1 MQDQIQDQEAVTLK
15 AFLAALATQ
24 STPLAAEIQTK
35 LNQYSANHDQ
45 HITDLDA
52 IARQN
57 PDLREPYLTARKL
70 LDAFPER
77 NRGLDFTPNPSA
89 EKQNPESGAIDNT
102 SQLHS
107 STPLEALLQELE
119 KTDDKNLSKITTSV
133 LESANSVEAAPW
145 FIFNL
150 PS

>member
-1 MQDQIQDQEAVTLK
+1 MKDYEAVTLK
-15 AFLAALATQ
+15 AFLAALANQ
-24 STPLAAEIQTK
+24 SDPLAAEIQTQ
-35 LNQYSANHDQ
+35 LNQIGANYEQ
-45 HITDLDA
+45 HITDLDL
-52 IARQN
+52 IASQN
-57 PDLREPYLTARKL
+57 PDLSEPYKTARKL
-70 LDAFPER
+70 LDSPQER
-77 NRGLDFTPNPSA
+77 NKGLDITPNASG

-107 STPLEALLQELE
+107 STPLNELLQKLE
-119 KTDDKNLSKITTSV
+119 KTDDKDLSKITKSV

>member
-1 MQDQIQDQEAVTLK
+1 MKDYEAVTLK
-15 AFLAALATQ
+15 AFLAALANQ
-24 STPLAAEIQTK
+24 FAPLTAEIQTQ
-35 LNQYSANHDQ
+35 LNQIGANYEQ

-52 IARQN
+52 IARQ
-57 PDLREPYLTARKL
+57 DLALKEPYKTARKW
-70 LDAFPER
+70 LDSPQER
-77 NRGLDFTPNPSA
+77 NKGLDFTPNASA
-89 EKQNPESGAIDNT
+89 EEQNPESGAIDNT

-107 STPLEALLQELE
+107 STPLDTLLQKLDN
-119 KTDDKNLSKITTSV
+119 TDDKNLSKITKSV